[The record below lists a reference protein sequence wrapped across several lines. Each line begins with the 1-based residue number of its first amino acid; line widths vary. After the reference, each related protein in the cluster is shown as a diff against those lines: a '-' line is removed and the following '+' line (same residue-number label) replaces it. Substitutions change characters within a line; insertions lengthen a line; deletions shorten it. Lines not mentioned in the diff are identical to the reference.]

1 MAETAVLPLAQKL
14 GALSTD
20 EAKYLSQLKPEVES
34 LYTQLHMMKASLK
47 DADAILYK
55 SERAKEWV
63 KQLRELAFQAEDAI
77 DMFVYKV
84 AAQNQPDNIVQKI
97 IKFLKLLIDSHQL
110 RVNIEDIKGKLKR
123 LFDERTSFDIM
134 PPPLGVFDIKPPPF
148 VVSTQAHQPEPI
160 GIVGFDTEAEEVAKL
175 LMEKEPLKPFGV
187 VSITGMG
194 GLGKSTL
201 ARKVFNRDDVK
212 RHFDCQAYV
221 TISKNY
227 STCGV
232 LCKIIKQVIPGLTG
246 EEKRA
251 LALEKGEILEEKL
264 SECLKKKKNYLL
276 VLDDVWKKEDWD
288 NLARTFH
295 VPCDGQQYRVLLITR
310 EEDVA
315 RHADLNAYPYKIKVM
330 DEKNSLR
337 LFWKVFCRSQN
348 DKYIEACLNHLNKEM
363 EYLAMDFVKK
373 CDGLP
378 LAIVVLA
385 SLLSEKEP
393 RNYNEWKKVL
403 DRVNWHQGTS
413 NYGEC
418 AMVI

>member
-123 LFDERTSFDIM
+123 LFDERTSFDIKA
-134 PPPLGVFDIKPPPF
+134 LGLFDIKPPPL
-148 VVSTQAHQPEPI
+148 VSTQAHQPEPI
-160 GIVGFDTEAEEVAKL
+160 GIVGFDTEAEELANL

-212 RHFDCQAYV
+212 RYLYKYHKESC
-221 TISKNY
+221 
-227 STCGV
+227 STE
-232 LCKIIKQVIPGLTG
+232 LFLYKVITP
-246 EEKRA
+246 E
-251 LALEKGEILEEKL
+251 
-264 SECLKKKKNYLL
+264 KKKKKMMVALCEKSQLIMIQTRN
-276 VLDDVWKKEDWD
+276 DF
-288 NLARTFH
+288 NLWFAIFSSH
-295 VPCDGQQYRVLLITR
+295 
-310 EEDVA
+310 EEM
-315 RHADLNAYPYKIKVM
+315 L
-330 DEKNSLR
+330 
-337 LFWKVFCRSQN
+337 
-348 DKYIEACLNHLNKEM
+348 
-363 EYLAMDFVKK
+363 
-373 CDGLP
+373 
-378 LAIVVLA
+378 
-385 SLLSEKEP
+385 EP
-393 RNYNEWKKVL
+393 
-403 DRVNWHQGTS
+403 
-413 NYGEC
+413 
-418 AMVI
+418 